1 MVKLIH
7 VIPGKQV
14 GSLKVK
20 TTKKRKQPRWMV
32 TAVELTYLK
41 EYLSIFSIEF
51 KIFH

>member
-7 VIPGKQV
+7 MIDVNEK
-14 GSLKVK
+14 KVK
-20 TTKKRKQPRWMV
+20 KEKKRKQPRWMV